1 MRRSL
6 LLVAVVAL
14 AGGCSS
20 DPMRDLGKSV
30 EDLFKKDERA
40 ISDEPAPAPRNAGE
54 PALRAGLGQYQDG
67 QYADAARNLQKALD
81 RGLAKPD
88 QVTAHKYLA
97 FIHCAAGRT
106 AQCRDEF
113 RRALR
118 IDPNLELDAAEAGHP
133 TWGPVFRSAKAER

>member
-1 MRRSL
+1 MHRSL
-6 LLVAVVAL
+6 LFVAVLAL

-30 EDLFKKDERA
+30 EGLFKK
-40 ISDEPAPAPRNAGE
+40 DEPAPAPRNAGE
-54 PALRAGLGQYQDG
+54 PAFRAGLKQYDDG
-67 QYADAARNLQKALD
+67 QYADAAGNLQKALK

-88 QVTAHKYLA
+88 QVIAHKYLA

-106 AQCRDEF
+106 GPCRDEF

-118 IDPNLELDAAEAGHP
+118 IDPNMELGAAEAGHP
-133 TWGPVFRSAKAER
+133 TWGPVFRSAKAKR

>member
-1 MRRSL
+1 MRRCL
-6 LLVAVVAL
+6 LLLAVLAL

-20 DPMRDLGKSV
+20 EPMRDLRKSV
-30 EDLFKKDERA
+30 EGIFKKDEPA
-40 ISDEPAPAPRNAGE
+40 VSDAPAPAPRDAGE
-54 PALRAGLGQYQDG
+54 PALRAGLRQYEDG
-67 QYADAARNLQKALD
+67 QYADAAGNLQKALK
-81 RGLAKPD
+81 RGLDKPD

-106 AQCRDEF
+106 SPCRDEF